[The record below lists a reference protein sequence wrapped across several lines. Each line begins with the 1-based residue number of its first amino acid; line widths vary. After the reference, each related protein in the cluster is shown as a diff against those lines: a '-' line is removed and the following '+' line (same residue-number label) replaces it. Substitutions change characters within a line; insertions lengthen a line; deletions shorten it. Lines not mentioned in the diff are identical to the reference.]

1 MKMYMKAIYM
11 VLLFALPAAVLVSC
25 NKDALKEVPL
35 SDLSPDNILTTKD
48 GFDLFI
54 TALHSGAR
62 EEMMIDGTDLG
73 PYYEM
78 HIGTDVGTTGQEQTV
93 AFRDYL
99 TYLTPTNATVRRYWD
114 WLYQKLLARANTIIE
129 YAQRAEIAG
138 IWGSE
143 AEKNAVIA
151 EAKFFRAYAHNML
164 ANLYG
169 GVPIADRVYKTPK
182 TDFVKN
188 TRKEVYEFAKQD
200 LEFAAKWLPPTV
212 EPAREGHIV
221 KAAANHLL
229 TEVYISLGEYENAI
243 KSASNVIDSAGL
255 YKLMTTRFGAKKNE
269 PGDAFS
275 DLFQEGNQNRSSGN
289 QESIYVWQFTE
300 FIPGGGGGTANNW
313 LRAWGPFYINLK
325 DPDGVAGNVLVDS
338 LGRGVAYVRA
348 TNYFFYDVWKD
359 NWDNDIRNSRYNIR
373 RVQYYNNPASKYFNK
388 VIEPRTT
395 QEDTMRNIFPTIRKI
410 EGRPWQNN
418 NVSGR
423 VPKDIMVYRLAETY
437 LLRAEAYLR
446 AGDAGK
452 AAQDINAVRTRSNAK
467 GVDAADVTLDYILDE
482 RARELIAEEPRRRTL
497 IRMGKLVE
505 RTRKYNIRTDTKN
518 SILDYHE
525 FWPIPQTAIDANLG
539 AKLEQNKG
547 YIKN

>member
-1 MKMYMKAIYM
+1 MKIYIKTIYAVG
-11 VLLFALPAAVLVSC
+11 VLCLSALLLVSC

-35 SDLSPDNILTTKD
+35 SDLSPDNILTTKE

-78 HIGTDVGTTGQEQTV
+78 HIGTDVGTTGQEQSLP
-93 AFRDYL
+93 FRDYL

-114 WLYQKLLARANTIIE
+114 WLYQKILARANTIIE
-129 YAQRAEIAG
+129 YAEREAIAG
-138 IWGSE
+138 IWSSE
-143 AEKNAVIA
+143 AEKNAVIG

-169 GVPIADRVYKTPK
+169 DVPLSDRVYRTPK

-188 TRKEVYEFAKQD
+188 TRKEVYELAKQD
-200 LEFAAKWLPPTV
+200 LEFAARWLPPTV
-212 EPAREGHIV
+212 TAAREGHIV
-221 KAAANHLL
+221 KAAADHLL
-229 TEVYISLGEYENAI
+229 TEVYISLGEYDNAV
-243 KSASNVIDSAGL
+243 KSASRVIDSAGL
-255 YKLMTTRFGAKKNE
+255 YKLMTTRFGARKNE
-269 PGDAFS
+269 PGDVFS

-289 QESIYVWQFTE
+289 TESIYVWQFTE

-325 DPDGVAGNVLVDS
+325 DPDGVAANVLVDS

-359 NWDNDIRNSRYNIR
+359 NWDNDLRNSRYNIR
-373 RVQYYNNPASKYFNK
+373 RVQYYNNPASRYFNK

-446 AGDAGK
+446 AGNTFN
-452 AAQDINAVRTRSNAK
+452 AAKDINAVRVRSNAVPV
-467 GVDAADVTLDYILDE
+467 GEANVTLDYILDE
-482 RARELIAEEPRRRTL
+482 RARELIVEEPRRRTL
-497 IRMGKLVE
+497 TRMGKLVE
-505 RTRKYNIRTDTKN
+505 RTRKYNIRIDTK
-518 SILDYHE
+518 STIQDYHE
-525 FWPIPQTAIDANLG
+525 FWPIPQTAIDANIG
-539 AKLEQNKG
+539 ARLVQNTG
-547 YIKN
+547 YIKK